1 MSLHVATEGVPTTED
16 LPFRVHV
23 LLRQP
28 APTSLRDGSKTGEVA
43 R

>member
-16 LPFRVHV
+16 LPFRARV
-23 LLRQP
+23 LLRRP
-28 APTSLRDGSKTGEVA
+28 AASLRDGSTTGEVA